1 MIGVVK
7 KLLQHQ
13 QSSKSIV
20 DATLHIHEI
29 TRAANALPKDEG
41 EKLQYALM

>member
-20 DATLHIHEI
+20 DA
-29 TRAANALPKDEG
+29 
-41 EKLQYALM
+41 KLERSLEL